1 MILRLFIFVFAL
13 LLSLNGCTQDM
24 RIGYNYLEKGQYQ
37 KALVYFDSVRNV
49 FPDNKTAKLCYGRA
63 IGLNGNPIKAS
74 SIFMELMHTHPDDF
88 EVKLNYAESLLWN
101 KKYLEA
107 KSYYADLLKINSQS
121 FEANLGYSSSLF
133 QLATYD
139 TALVFINKAI
149 QLKDKNPNALI
160 SKKYIQ
166 LELANEFMLQE
177 KYEEALILLKGNL
190 LFFNNDKETLFKMV
204 DIYMRINRLNSAK
217 KIYKKIIAHTQDSL
231 IGLDGLSLVYHLKG
245 RNKKALKISLIASQL
260 TSIKQNKEQTQQ
272 VTKRYIE
279 ALIWNQRYKK
289 ASNMIEELL
298 ASNPD
303 KNWLLFLRATLNMY
317 KGEFK
322 KSIVDFDE
330 ILLTDS
336 TSFNANFGKAN
347 ALFAY
352 EKYDLAYEA
361 AQRTLLHHKQQ
372 KEVLEFLEKLN
383 RKFTPSIENK
393 TAFSM
398 DIGSNNSISNKT
410 LLSFPLSTR
419 FSLLGDLNYRNT
431 NNTLQNNKASSINLL
446 GGCAYQIKSYTYLTI
461 KVGSA
466 VANSVV
472 ENYSNLSSEVVFK
485 TKPFSKH
492 FLEIGSIRKYEDF
505 NTDLIEK
512 GIFHNHFYLN
522 YNLTTQFNLGWF
534 TQYYFTLQSDNNTRN
549 LLFTSL
555 YYNVLKKPLF
565 KIGVNYQ
572 NIQFKNQLPTV
583 YFSPSK
589 FYALEGFINVLKDE
603 NASKKGIF
611 YSLTAASGLQFI
623 EDNDNQ
629 LTYRIQAKLGYKINE
644 RSLFNFYGSHS
655 NIASTTA
662 AGFTITEAGFRFIFH
677 FGKKP
682 LFKYRPLK

>member
-1 MILRLFIFVFAL
+1 MILRLFIFLFVLIF
-13 LLSLNGCTQDM
+13 SLNGWAQDM
-24 RIGYNYLEKGQYQ
+24 KIGYDYLEKGQYQ
-37 KALVYFDSVRNV
+37 KALVYFDSVRKV
-49 FPDNKTAKLCYGRA
+49 LPQNKTAKLCYGRA
-63 IGLNGNPIKAS
+63 VGLYGNPVKAS
-74 SIFMELMHTHPDDF
+74 IIFTELMDTHPDDF

-101 KKYLEA
+101 KQYLKA
-107 KSYYADLLKINSQS
+107 KSYYASLLQLNSQS
-121 FEANLGYSSSLF
+121 FEANLGYSSALF

-139 TALVFINKAI
+139 TALVFINKAL

-166 LELANEFMLQE
+166 LELANEYMMHE
-177 KYEEALILLKGNL
+177 KYEEALLLLKGNL
-190 LFFNNDKETLFKMV
+190 LFFNNDKETLSKMV
-204 DIYMRINRLNSAK
+204 DVYMRTNRLNAAK
-217 KIYKKIIAHTQDSL
+217 KIYKKIIVQTQDSL
-231 IGLDGLSLVYHLKG
+231 TGLDGLTLVYHLKG
-245 RNKKALKISLIASQL
+245 RNKKALKTSLMGYQLASVQQ
-260 TSIKQNKEQTQQ
+260 SQEQTQQ

-279 ALIWNQRYKK
+279 ALIWNQKYKK
-289 ASNMIEELL
+289 ASKLIEELL

-322 KSIVDFDE
+322 KSVVDFDE
-330 ILLTDS
+330 ILQTDS

-352 EKYDLAYEA
+352 EKYDQAYEA
-361 AQRTLLHHKQQ
+361 AHQTLMHHKQQ

-383 RKFTPSIENK
+383 SKFIPSVENK

-398 DIGSNNSISNKT
+398 DIGNNNSISNKT

-431 NNTLQNNKASSINLL
+431 NNTSQSNTASSTNLL
-446 GGCAYQIKSYTYLTI
+446 GGCAYQIKPYTYLKI

-466 VANSVV
+466 FTNSSA
-472 ENYSNLSSEVVFK
+472 ENYSNVSSEIIF
-485 TKPFSKH
+485 TSKPFSKH

-572 NIQFKNQLPTV
+572 NIQFKDQLPTV

-611 YSLTAASGLQFI
+611 YSLTAASGFQFI
-623 EDNDNQ
+623 EDNDSQ

-662 AGFTITEAGFRFIFH
+662 AGFTITEVGVRFILH

-682 LFKYRPLK
+682 LFKYSSLK